1 MHRKLSIFFHLH
13 CIHTMAFTMNMRT
26 ALQSVMVMTI
36 NNPLDRELHHDCLKI
51 ALNCNQAHDE
61 NCILKTEKDLSR
73 SCYKQ

>member
-1 MHRKLSIFFHLH
+1 
-13 CIHTMAFTMNMRT
+13 MNMRT